1 MRNFKYSVAL
11 DVDDVLMPCVSLA
24 CKMVNEKYG
33 TNLQE
38 SDITQWE
45 VGGTEYGDKL
55 QEFFQDSEFY
65 KHQIPYDGSQEFV
78 RKLSRKMEIFVVTA
92 VPANVIST
100 RIAQIKK
107 YFPQIEIENII
118 PASRK
123 DVINVDFALDD
134 RSHNILTSNAKY
146 PVLFRRPWNQNITGV
161 LSVQSYDEFLNI
173 IDCVKTSYAEP
184 FIGFSRPTVL
194 ALVGPSG
201 SGKTTILDELIKNE
215 KIDKPVSATTR
226 KRRNENEKYHFV
238 SKDEFEQ
245 MNKNQ
250 QFAETTMYAGENY
263 GVELNSIS
271 QILKEG
277 KHCCVAVDISGAL
290 ALKMQ
295 YRTAIF
301 YINRDRKQLLTS
313 LTDRLL
319 NKEISSEDL
328 VNRICSLDD
337 ENKNMDLCD
346 FIINNSNTVENAVEE
361 FYKILKIKQE

>member
-45 VGGTEYGDKL
+45 VGETEYGEKL
-55 QEFFQDSEFY
+55 QEFFQDPEFY
-65 KHQIPYDGSQEFV
+65 KHQVPYEGSQEFV
-78 RKLSRKMEIFVVTA
+78 RKLSRKMEIFIVTA

-107 YFPQIEIENII
+107 YFPQIETENII

-226 KRRNENEKYHFV
+226 KRRIKTTTRQASLRRAEYETISTCTMHNRYGKKCPTYYV
-238 SKDEFEQ
+238 SCP
-245 MNKNQ
+245 
-250 QFAETTMYAGENY
+250 TIWRLTRG
-263 GVELNSIS
+263 
-271 QILKEG
+271 
-277 KHCCVAVDISGAL
+277 
-290 ALKMQ
+290 
-295 YRTAIF
+295 T
-301 YINRDRKQLLTS
+301 RKAS
-313 LTDRLL
+313 C
-319 NKEISSEDL
+319 ISSQRL
-328 VNRICSLDD
+328 MV
-337 ENKNMDLCD
+337 
-346 FIINNSNTVENAVEE
+346 
-361 FYKILKIKQE
+361 